1 MLTVGEY
8 MDAKEGEYEEEIAEF
23 KKRNENIEYVIQSQ
37 ISKFLI
43 LRYKAVS
50 VLKVEKD
57 SEMDLDTT
65 INLKGEDVTYEER
78 FYFCANAA
86 DD

>member
-1 MLTVGEY
+1 MKKRLLNS
-8 MDAKEGEYEEEIAEF
+8 
-23 KKRNENIEYVIQSQ
+23 KKRNENIEYVIQPQ

-57 SEMDLDTT
+57 SEIDLDTKDVFRYPIGT
-65 INLKGEDVTYEER
+65 IHSQKVNL
-78 FYFCANAA
+78 A
-86 DD
+86 

>member
-1 MLTVGEY
+1 MKKRLLNS
-8 MDAKEGEYEEEIAEF
+8 
-23 KKRNENIEYVIQSQ
+23 KKRNENIEYVIQPQ

-57 SEMDLDTT
+57 SEIDLDTT

>member
-1 MLTVGEY
+1 